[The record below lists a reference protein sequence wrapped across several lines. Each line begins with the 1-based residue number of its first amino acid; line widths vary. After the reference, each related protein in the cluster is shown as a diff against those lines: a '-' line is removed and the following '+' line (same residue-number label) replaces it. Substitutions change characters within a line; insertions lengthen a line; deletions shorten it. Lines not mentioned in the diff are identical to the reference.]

1 MKTNYKIPKNDPDLE
16 VFERFIADFH
26 PRYQRLQNTGLNKPS
41 YEHDD
46 FAQIALEHGPFPG
59 SDDDYCLFSLTL
71 FNKHHLANYL
81 LECQLFLEKPYGRKK
96 DASIDRLKAD
106 FAEAVG
112 ADGSELIM
120 VLNLL
125 TNKACAI
132 WIPIILGYLDS
143 GSSDI
148 TPDVLKTIIKQCEQV
163 SSGLKLLSQSPELDH
178 KTLATLDKDGRYG
191 LLAKLLLQGYQEYLP
206 KFIQRFLQQ
215 YEKAKGIEIEIDAQ
229 FPVIIDVVLA
239 HQLTLQLKHRPEA
252 PRTPNEFIYKEIS
265 SSKKTKAQDLRAHY
279 RWLMIKAWL
288 YSHLK
293 KHDLTLSETAKMIAG
308 DDRFFYLSS
317 QAKLKDYEKG
327 KPHYDEIIEDRFY
340 DLKNNLSAW
349 QNDNTDQGYIYTKI
363 REGSKDQA

>member
-26 PRYQRLQNTGLNKPS
+26 PRYQRLQNTGFNKPS

-59 SDDDYCLFSLTL
+59 SNDDYCLFSLTL

-96 DASIDRLKAD
+96 EASIDRLKAD

-148 TPDVLKTIIKQCEQV
+148 TPDVLETIIKQCEQV
-163 SSGLKLLSQSPELDH
+163 SSGLKLLSQSPELNH
-178 KTLATLDKDGRYG
+178 KTLGTLDKDGRYG
-191 LLAKLLLQGYQEYLP
+191 LLAKLLLQGYQEYIP
-206 KFIQRFLQQ
+206 TFIQQFA
-215 YEKAKGIEIEIDAQ
+215 ETKGIDIDVQ
-229 FPVIIDVVLA
+229 FPVIVDVVLA

-288 YSHLK
+288 YSYLK
-293 KHDLTLSETAKMIAG
+293 KHNMTLSEAAKMIAG
-308 DDRFFYLSS
+308 EDRFFYLSS
-317 QAKLKDYEKG
+317 QAKLEDYRGSE
-327 KPHYDEIIEDRFY
+327 HHRVEIIDDRFN

-349 QNDNTDQGYIYTKI
+349 QNSNTGQGYIYTKI